1 MQHAFQPTSLEL
13 VLPWEIDEQ
22 QDARFKK
29 WLIRVVAP
37 FLLLLIV
44 IPLLPELELTLDDT
58 AEEVVKTRIL
68 LEPKIVEQPKPEPQ
82 KVVEQPKPKP
92 KPEKVKPVEQKKVT
106 GTPVPPAPPKTEQET
121 KQDFAKAQ
129 GLSGL
134 SNELSSLRNSLDLKK
149 LQTKNVSHSDAGRV
163 EHSAN
168 QVLGKDSATM
178 VGTGISVDDAD
189 MRSDAIALAEH
200 NSLIVEG
207 VSTAGGEQS
216 GRSHSSAYG
225 SYTAGMRDMESIRR
239 VLERTKSRTQS
250 DYQRFLRDHPDL
262 GGKFIFKFVIQPD
275 GELTDLELV
284 ASELGVAN
292 LEQSI
297 LDKIKR
303 INFGKKDV
311 SATSVQ
317 YSFTFLPSV

>member
-13 VLPWEIDEQ
+13 GLPWDTDEQ
-22 QDARFKK
+22 QDERFKK
-29 WLIRVVAP
+29 WLIRVVVP
-37 FLLLLIV
+37 FFLLLII
-44 IPLLPELELTLDDT
+44 IPLLPEIELSLDDSV
-58 AEEVVKTRIL
+58 EEVVKTRIV
-68 LEPKIVEQPKPEPQ
+68 LEPKIIEQPKPEPQ

-92 KPEKVKPVEQKKVT
+92 QPEKVKPVEQKKVT

-121 KQDFAKAQ
+121 KQDFANAQ

-134 SNELSSLRNSLDLKK
+134 SSELSSLRNSLDLKK
-149 LQTKNVSHSDAGRV
+149 LQNKNVSRSESGKV
-163 EHSAN
+163 EHSAT
-168 QVLGKDSATM
+168 QVLGKDSATR
-178 VGTGISVDDAD
+178 VGAGITVDDAD

-200 NSLIVEG
+200 NSLVVEG
-207 VSTAGGEQS
+207 VSTGGEQS

-250 DYQRFLRDHPDL
+250 DYQKFLRDHPDL

-284 ASELGVAN
+284 ASELGVVN

-297 LDKIKR
+297 LEKIKL

-311 SATSVQ
+311 AATSVQ